1 MRKIFYLII
10 ILALSNQI
18 YGQNL
23 DDLFQKIDLKLR
35 KDKTYL
41 NLHSFEFIPD
51 QNMSSLL
58 RSIPRTNERLPYEFQ
73 VKDGITYSIV
83 FLYEGIGIDSPLVIY
98 VREINNKS
106 VSGEGLFG
114 DGGGGVQ
121 IDSMT
126 VLTFKDVYTLHKEN
140 KEYYDVLFRL
150 VNAEIKQLEEFGSSP
165 TSLLRITPDT
175 EINTSLGM
183 ASRDNTDFLNFMR
196 ANNKHWYP
204 KEVERQSGG
213 RRGQTTTT
221 PVSTSSFRLDAGLS
235 SISFAHKAMDFDI
248 GGASVEI
255 DFKDKILN
263 TLPYQS
269 LSINPGF
276 RILVSLSESV
286 KDIKNSL
293 VLDALLFARL
303 RMNTSSIN
311 DISPGS
317 TKPRLNTG
325 NAGGLSLNITRPF
338 GMPFYNFTVAASGA
352 SFSSPYVMLNNS
364 KDGRHAYWNFVTG
377 EATFSFYWNTSD
389 KMTTRFRLDIGAGYF
404 NVIKAYYNNNGSYRN
419 KNEEVASTIHPVIT
433 GYLNFS
439 PQSKEFYG
447 GFIRWFDSQITMNA
461 WLKLYEFSSGQLR
474 FEATFMTAPIARPKN
489 AWDNNGGG
497 FGQIRYRHGF

>member
-1 MRKIFYLII
+1 M
-10 ILALSNQI
+10 N
-18 YGQNL
+18 
-23 DDLFQKIDLKLR
+23 
-35 KDKTYL
+35 T
-41 NLHSFEFIPD
+41 
-51 QNMSSLL
+51 LL
-58 RSIPRTNERLPYEFQ
+58 RSVPRTNERLPYEFQ
-73 VKDGITYSIV
+73 IKDGITYSIV
-83 FLYEGIGIDSPLVIY
+83 FLYEGIGIDSPLVLY

-114 DGGGGVQ
+114 EGGGTQ
-121 IDSMT
+121 IDTMT
-126 VLTFKDVYTLHKEN
+126 VLTFKDMYTLHKNN
-140 KEYYDVLFRL
+140 KDYYDVFFRL
-150 VNAEIKQLEEFGSSP
+150 VNAELKQLEEIGASP

-204 KEVERQSGG
+204 KEVSRQTGG

-235 SISFAHKAMDFDI
+235 SVTFAHRAMDFDI

-255 DFKDKILN
+255 DFRDKILN

-352 SFSSPYVMLNNS
+352 SFSDPYVMRNNS
-364 KDGRHAYWNFVTG
+364 KDGNHAFWNFVTA

-389 KMTTRFRLDIGAGYF
+389 KMTTRFRVDIGAGYF
-404 NVIKAYYNNNGSYRN
+404 DVYKGFYSNTGRYLNRN
-419 KNEEVASTIHPVIT
+419 ERVSSTVHPIIT

-447 GFIRWFDSQITMNA
+447 GYIRWFDSQVTMNA
-461 WLKLYEFSSGQLR
+461 WLKLYEFTNAQLR
-474 FEATFMTAPIARPKN
+474 FEATFITAPMMRPKHD
-489 AWDNNGGG
+489 WDNNGGG
-497 FGQIRYRHGF
+497 FAQIRYRHGF